1 MFEVGEIVVC
11 VDVKPHSYGAYWDSK
26 KTSKQKKGTSTIT
39 IGKRYDVIESDKH
52 NTTVRNDKGIP
63 KSYRTDRFKSITKD
77 RRTKIIKL
85 RSKIKKTCSKS
96 EI

>member
-11 VDVKPHSYGAYWDSK
+11 VDIKPHNYGNYYEHLHIK
-26 KTSKQKKGTSTIT
+26 PKGPSTIT
-39 IGKRYDVIESDKH
+39 LGKRYDVIESNKH

-63 KSYRTDRFKSITKD
+63 KSYRTDRFKSITRD
-77 RRTKIIKL
+77 RRTKVKKLKKII
-85 RSKIKKTCSKS
+85 CSRL